1 MRVSTTQIFQTGI
14 DQIQRNQAELNR
26 TSLQLG
32 SGERILTPSDDP
44 SGATQTNQFERIIK
58 ATEQYQ
64 RNIDN
69 TQPRLQQQ
77 ESLMQSGTDALQR
90 ARELVIAGN
99 NDSQTDETR
108 RYQAN
113 ELRQLRDE
121 LFEIAN
127 TRDPNG
133 EYIFAGTNS
142 LEQPFKQDG
151 EGTVRYEG
159 AEGTGSVREVEIS
172 PTRTVPVGDTGADV
186 FMKIPENDGRV
197 TAEIGGE
204 NGLGDGSSLVID
216 KAEVYDV
223 RELDGNDYTIRFEEV
238 GGEMTYSLR
247 DVDGDLVLDEDDE
260 PVLSEEAFVP
270 GESIDFFGRSVTI
283 SGDPVE
289 GDEVLSRPAGNKDIF
304 STLDDIIAALEDGT
318 GTREN
323 RANLATA
330 TNTALADMDAALE
343 NFNEVRADLGS
354 RLKTMDDQTELNEDR
369 LLDLETAVSEIRD
382 LDYAEAISRFN
393 QQQVALQAA
402 QQTYSETS
410 RLSLFDFI

>member
-1 MRVSTTQIFQTGI
+1 MRISTTQIFQTGI
-14 DQIQRNQAELNR
+14 DQIQRNQSEMNR

-32 SGERILTPSDDP
+32 SGERILRPSDDP
-44 SGATQTNQFERIIK
+44 SGATQTNQFERIIS

-69 TQPRLQQQ
+69 AQPRLKQQ
-77 ESLMQSGTDALQR
+77 ESLLQSGTDALQR
-90 ARELVIAGN
+90 ARELVVAGN

-159 AEGTGSVREVEIS
+159 AQGTGSVREVEIS
-172 PTRTVPVGDTGADV
+172 PTRSVPVGDTGADV
-186 FMKIPENDGRV
+186 FMNVAENDGRA
-197 TAEIGGE
+197 TAEVANRE
-204 NGLGDGSSLVID
+204 NDSSLVID

-223 RELDGNDYTIRFEEV
+223 RELDREEYTIEFAENAD
-238 GGEMTYSLR
+238 GEMAYSVR
-247 DVDGDLVLDEDDE
+247 DADGNTVDGPDGEPLDGQ
-260 PVLSEEAFVP
+260 PFVS
-270 GESIDFFGRSVTI
+270 GESIDFAGRSVTL
-283 SGDPVE
+283 SGDPQA

-304 STLDDIIAALEDGT
+304 STLDDIIGALEDGT

-323 RANLATA
+323 RASLATA
-330 TNTALADMDAALE
+330 TNTALADLDASLE
-343 NFNEVRADLGS
+343 NFNETRADVGS

-369 LLDLETAVSEIRD
+369 LLDLETAASDIRD

>member
-1 MRVSTTQIFQTGI
+1 MRISTTQIFQTGI
-14 DQIQRNQAELNR
+14 DQIQRNQSEMNR

-32 SGERILTPSDDP
+32 SGERILRPSDDP
-44 SGATQTNQFERIIK
+44 SGATQTNQFERIIS

-69 TQPRLQQQ
+69 AQPRLKQQ
-77 ESLMQSGTDALQR
+77 ESLLQSGTDALQR
-90 ARELVIAGN
+90 ARELVVAGN

-159 AEGTGSVREVEIS
+159 AQGTGSVREVEIS
-172 PTRTVPVGDTGADV
+172 PTRSVPVGDTGADV
-186 FMKIPENDGRV
+186 FMNVAENDGRA
-197 TAEIGGE
+197 TAEVANRE
-204 NGLGDGSSLVID
+204 NDSSLVID

-223 RELDGNDYTIRFEEV
+223 RELDREEYTIEFAENAD
-238 GGEMTYSLR
+238 GEMAYSVR
-247 DVDGDLVLDEDDE
+247 DADGNTVDGPDGERLDGQ
-260 PVLSEEAFVP
+260 PFVS
-270 GESIDFFGRSVTI
+270 GESIDFAGRSVTL
-283 SGDPVE
+283 SGDPQA

-304 STLDDIIAALEDGT
+304 STLDDIIGALEDGT

-323 RANLATA
+323 RASLATA
-330 TNTALADMDAALE
+330 TNTALADLDASLE
-343 NFNEVRADLGS
+343 NFNETRADVGS

-369 LLDLETAVSEIRD
+369 LLDLETAASDIRD

>member
-69 TQPRLQQQ
+69 SQPRLQQQ

-186 FMKIPENDGRV
+186 FMNIPENDGRTTADV
-197 TAEIGGE
+197 TNREA
-204 NGLGDGSSLVID
+204 DSLLIVD

-223 RELDGNDYTIRFEEV
+223 RELDREDYTIEFAENV
-238 GGEMTYSLR
+238 DGEMTYSVL
-247 DVDGDLVLDEDDE
+247 DADDEAVDGPDGEPLDGQ
-260 PVLSEEAFVP
+260 PFVS
-270 GESIDFFGRSVTI
+270 GESIDFAGRSVTI
-283 SGDPVE
+283 SGDPVH
-289 GDEVLSRPAGNKDIF
+289 GDEVVSRPAENTDIF
-304 STLDDIIAALEDGT
+304 STLDDIIGALEDGT
-318 GTREN
+318 GTRAN

-330 TNTALADMDAALE
+330 TNTALADMDAALG
-343 NFNEVRADLGS
+343 NFNEIRADVGS
-354 RLKTMDDQTELNEDR
+354 RLKTMDDQSELNEDR

>member
-1 MRVSTTQIFQTGI
+1 MRISTTQIFQTGI
-14 DQIQRNQAELNR
+14 DQIQRNQSEMNR

-32 SGERILTPSDDP
+32 SGERILRPSDDP
-44 SGATQTNQFERIIK
+44 SGATQTNQFERIIS

-69 TQPRLQQQ
+69 AQPRLKQQ
-77 ESLMQSGTDALQR
+77 ESLLQSGTDALQR
-90 ARELVIAGN
+90 ARELVVAGN

-369 LLDLETAVSEIRD
+369 LLDLETAASDIRD

>member
-1 MRVSTTQIFQTGI
+1 MRISTTQIFQTGI
-14 DQIQRNQAELNR
+14 DQIQRNQSELNR

-32 SGERILTPSDDP
+32 SGERILRPSDDP

-69 TQPRLQQQ
+69 AQPRLKQQ
-77 ESLMQSGTDALQR
+77 ESLLQLGTDALQR
-90 ARELVIAGN
+90 ARELVVAGN

-151 EGTVRYEG
+151 AGEVRYEG

-172 PTRTVPVGDTGADV
+172 PTRSVPIGDTGADV
-186 FMKIPENDGRV
+186 FMNIPENDGRV

-247 DVDGDLVLDEDDE
+247 DVDGDLVLDEDGE
-260 PVLSEEAFVP
+260 PVLSEEEFVP

-283 SGDPVE
+283 SGDPVD
-289 GDEVLSRPAGNKDIF
+289 GDEVVSRPAENKDIF
-304 STLDDIIAALEDGT
+304 STLDDIIDALEGGT

-343 NFNEVRADLGS
+343 NFNEVRADVGS
-354 RLKTMDDQTELNEDR
+354 RLKTMDDQTELNDDR

-402 QQTYSETS
+402 QQTYTETS

>member
-1 MRVSTTQIFQTGI
+1 
-14 DQIQRNQAELNR
+14 
-26 TSLQLG
+26 
-32 SGERILTPSDDP
+32 
-44 SGATQTNQFERIIK
+44 
-58 ATEQYQ
+58 
-64 RNIDN
+64 
-69 TQPRLQQQ
+69 
-77 ESLMQSGTDALQR
+77 MQSGTDALQR

-151 EGTVRYEG
+151 EGTVHYEG

-172 PTRTVPVGDTGADV
+172 PTRSVPIGDTGADV
-186 FMKIPENDGRV
+186 FMNIPENDGRA
-197 TAEIGGE
+197 TAEVEERGE
-204 NGLGDGSSLVID
+204 GSSLVID
-216 KAEVYDV
+216 KVEIYDV
-223 RELDGNDYTIRFEEV
+223 SEQKDNSDKKFAIEFSVDSGETTYTVQEK
-238 GGEMTYSLR
+238 
-247 DVDGDLVLDEDDE
+247 DEDGE
-260 PVLSEEAFVP
+260 PEGEPLLENQPFVP
-270 GESIDFFGRSVTI
+270 GESIDFAGRSVTI
-283 SGDPVE
+283 SGDPVD
-289 GDEVLSRPAGNKDIF
+289 GDEVVSRPAENKDIF

>member
-1 MRVSTTQIFQTGI
+1 MRISTTQIFQTGI
-14 DQIQRNQAELNR
+14 DQIQRNQSELNR

-32 SGERILTPSDDP
+32 SGERILRPSDDP

-69 TQPRLQQQ
+69 AQPRLKQQ
-77 ESLMQSGTDALQR
+77 ESLLQSGTDALQR
-90 ARELVIAGN
+90 ARELVVAGN

-151 EGTVRYEG
+151 AGEVRYEG

-172 PTRTVPVGDTGADV
+172 PTRSVPIGDTGADV
-186 FMKIPENDGRV
+186 FMNIPENDGRV

-223 RELDGNDYTIRFEEV
+223 RELDRNDYIISFAENDEGVTYTVEFEE
-238 GGEMTYSLR
+238 GP
-247 DVDGDLVLDEDDE
+247 DDPPDLPANET
-260 PVLSEEAFVP
+260 FVP
-270 GESIDFFGRSVTI
+270 GESIEFAGRSVTI
-283 SGDPVE
+283 SGDPVD
-289 GDEVLSRPAGNKDIF
+289 GDEVVSRPAENKDIF

-343 NFNEVRADLGS
+343 NFNEVRADVGS
-354 RLKTMDDQTELNEDR
+354 RLKTMDDQTELNDDR

-402 QQTYSETS
+402 QQTYTETS